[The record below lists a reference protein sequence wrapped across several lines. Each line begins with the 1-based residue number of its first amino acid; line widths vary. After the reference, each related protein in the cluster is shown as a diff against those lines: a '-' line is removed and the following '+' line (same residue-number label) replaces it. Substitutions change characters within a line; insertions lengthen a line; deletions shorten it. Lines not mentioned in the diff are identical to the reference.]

1 MKPFEER
8 YYPGLQVIKQRGD
21 KRTPRHRSR
30 AVLKTKMDA
39 RGNMT
44 SVRLR
49 DIKVFADLTGLIAER
64 EHFGLEIIHV
74 VLCGALG
81 VFYPVFIWS

>member
-8 YYPGLQVIKQRGD
+8 YCPGLQVIKHRGD
-21 KRTPRHRSR
+21 KRTPRHRFR

-49 DIKVFADLTGLIAER
+49 DIEYSLT
-64 EHFGLEIIHV
+64 
-74 VLCGALG
+74 
-81 VFYPVFIWS
+81 